1 MARVVFTSHL
11 QRHVRCPETEVDA
24 PTLRAALEKVFR
36 ENPRARDYV
45 LDEQGEL
52 RKHVVVFIDGQRA
65 RDRRELTDPV
75 GKASEIYV
83 LQALT
88 GG

>member
-1 MARVVFTSHL
+1 MARVVFTSNL
-11 QRHVRCPETEVDA
+11 LRHVSCPDSEVAAD
-24 PTLRAALEKVFR
+24 TVGAALHQVFAAH
-36 ENPRARDYV
+36 PRVRDYV

-52 RKHVVVFIDGQRA
+52 RKHVVVFIDGQRV
-65 RDRRELTDPV
+65 RDRRRLSDPV
-75 GKASEIYV
+75 GEASEIHV

>member
-1 MARVVFTSHL
+1 
-11 QRHVRCPETEVDA
+11 
-24 PTLRAALEKVFR
+24 
-36 ENPRARDYV
+36 V

-52 RKHVVVFIDGQRA
+52 RKHVVIFIDGERV
-65 RDRRELTDPV
+65 RDRRRLSDPV
-75 GKASEIYV
+75 RTASQIYV

>member
-1 MARVVFTSHL
+1 MAHVVFTSHL
-11 QRHVRCPETEVDA
+11 LRHVSCPDTEVNA
-24 PTLRAALEKVFR
+24 PTLRLALDEIFAA
-36 ENPRARDYV
+36 NPQIRDYV

-52 RKHVVVFIDGQRA
+52 RKHVVIFIDGQRV
-65 RDRRELTDPV
+65 RDRRQLSDPV
-75 GKASEIYV
+75 RTASQIYV

>member
-1 MARVVFTSHL
+1 MPRVVFTSNL
-11 QRHVRCPETEVDA
+11 LRHVRCPDTEVAAD
-24 PTLRAALEKVFR
+24 TLAHALDQVFAAHPQV
-36 ENPRARDYV
+36 RDYV

-52 RKHVVVFIDGQRA
+52 RKHVVVFIDGQRV
-65 RDRRELTDPV
+65 RDRQRLTDPV
-75 GKASEIYV
+75 RERSQIYV

>member
-1 MARVVFTSHL
+1 MARVVFTSNL
-11 QRHVRCPETEVDA
+11 QRHVSCPESVVEGSSVSEA
-24 PTLRAALEKVFR
+24 LRRVFAAQ
-36 ENPRARDYV
+36 PQIRDYV

-52 RKHVVVFIDGQRA
+52 RKHVFIFVDGRRA
-65 RDRRELTDPV
+65 RLADSISN
-75 GKASEIYV
+75 ASEIHV

>member
-1 MARVVFTSHL
+1 MARVIFTSNL
-11 QRHVRCPETEVDA
+11 LRHVRCPDTEVSAATLDEA
-24 PTLRAALEKVFR
+24 LRAVFASH
-36 ENPRARDYV
+36 PQVRDYV

-52 RKHVVVFIDGQRA
+52 RKHVVVFIDGERA
-65 RDRRELTDPV
+65 RDRRLLSDPV
-75 GKASEIYV
+75 GAGSQIYV

>member
-1 MARVVFTSHL
+1 M
-11 QRHVRCPETEVDA
+11 
-24 PTLRAALEKVFR
+24 
-36 ENPRARDYV
+36 

-52 RKHVVVFIDGQRA
+52 RKHVFVFVDGQRA
-65 RDRRELTDPV
+65 RLSNPV
-75 GKASEIYV
+75 RDTSEIYV

>member
-11 QRHVRCPETEVDA
+11 QRHVACPETNVPA
-24 PTLRAALEKVFR
+24 GTLKTALDRVFALH
-36 ENPRARDYV
+36 PRVKDYV

-52 RKHVVVFIDGQRA
+52 RKHVVVFIDGR
-65 RDRRELTDPV
+65 RLSDRRHLSDPV
-75 GKASEIYV
+75 GNESEVYV

>member
-11 QRHVRCPETEVDA
+11 LRHLSCPASDVPAGTLGDA
-24 PTLRAALEKVFR
+24 LQAVFAA
-36 ENPRARDYV
+36 NPQVRDYV

-52 RKHVVVFIDGQRA
+52 RKHVVVFIDGRRL
-65 RDRRELTDPV
+65 RDRQRLSDPV
-75 GKASEIYV
+75 GEASEIYV

>member
-1 MARVVFTSHL
+1 MARVVFTSNL
-11 QRHVRCPETEVDA
+11 LRHVSCPDTHVHAQNLNDA
-24 PTLRAALEKVFR
+24 LHQVFAAHPSV
-36 ENPRARDYV
+36 RDYV

-52 RKHVVVFIDGQRA
+52 RKHVVVFIDGERV
-65 RDRRELTDPV
+65 RDRRRLTDPV
-75 GKASEIYV
+75 REASQIYV

>member
-1 MARVVFTSHL
+1 MARVVFTSNL
-11 QRHVRCPETEVDA
+11 QRHVTCPECEVA
-24 PTLRAALEKVFR
+24 GTTVLAALQEVFALQ
-36 ENPRARDYV
+36 PRMRDYV

-52 RKHVVVFIDGQRA
+52 RKHVFIFMDG
-65 RDRRELTDPV
+65 RRVRLADSVKPS
-75 GKASEIYV
+75 SEIHV

>member
-1 MARVVFTSHL
+1 MARVVFTSNL
-11 QRHVRCPETEVDA
+11 LRHVSCPDAEVTA
-24 PTLRAALEKVFR
+24 STLSAALNQVFAAR
-36 ENPRARDYV
+36 PQVRDYV

-52 RKHVVVFIDGQRA
+52 RKHVVIFIDGERV
-65 RDRRELTDPV
+65 RDRQRLTDPV
-75 GKASEIYV
+75 GDSSQIYV

>member
-11 QRHVRCPETEVDA
+11 LRHVACPESLVTA
-24 PTLRAALEKVFR
+24 RTLGAALHEVFKAY
-36 ENPRARDYV
+36 PGVRDYV

-52 RKHVVVFIDGQRA
+52 RKHVVVFIDGRRS
-65 RDRRELTDPV
+65 RDRRALSDPV
-75 GKASEIYV
+75 SEESEIYV

>member
-11 QRHVRCPETEVDA
+11 LRHVSCPDTEVA
-24 PTLRAALEKVFR
+24 ANTLSVALDQVFAAHPQV
-36 ENPRARDYV
+36 RDYV

-52 RKHVVVFIDGQRA
+52 RKHVVIFIDGQRV
-65 RDRRELTDPV
+65 RDRRRLSDPV
-75 GKASEIYV
+75 RAASEIHV

>member
-1 MARVVFTSHL
+1 MARVVFTSNL
-11 QRHVRCPETEVDA
+11 QRHVTCPECEVA
-24 PTLRAALEKVFR
+24 ATTVRAALQEVFALQ
-36 ENPRARDYV
+36 PRIRDYV

-52 RKHVVVFIDGQRA
+52 RKHVFLFMDG
-65 RDRRELTDPV
+65 RRVRLADCVKPS
-75 GKASEIYV
+75 SEIHV